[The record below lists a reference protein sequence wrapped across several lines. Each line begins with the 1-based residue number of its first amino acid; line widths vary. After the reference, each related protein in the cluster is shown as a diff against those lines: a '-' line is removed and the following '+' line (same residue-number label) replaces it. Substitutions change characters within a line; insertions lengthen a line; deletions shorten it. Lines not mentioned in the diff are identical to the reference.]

1 MFEYIKLV
9 MLPLSSS
16 TAYTLIN
23 RLSNKGK
30 AAVACLYVA
39 YSLAIVFLG
48 GV

>member
-30 AAVACLYVA
+30 AAVAYLYVA
-39 YSLAIVFLG
+39 CSLATIVLG

>member
-1 MFEYIKLV
+1 MFEYIKLA

-16 TAYTLIN
+16 TAYALIN

-30 AAVACLYVA
+30 AAVAYLYVA
-39 YSLAIVFLG
+39 CSLAIVSLG

>member
-30 AAVACLYVA
+30 VAVACLYA
-39 YSLAIVFLG
+39 ACSLAIMTLG

>member
-1 MFEYIKLV
+1 MFEYIKLA

-16 TAYTLIN
+16 ITYTLIN
-23 RLSNKGK
+23 RLSNKKK

-39 YSLAIVFLG
+39 CGLAIVTLG

>member
-1 MFEYIKLV
+1 MFEYIKLA

-23 RLSNKGK
+23 RLSNKSK

-39 YSLAIVFLG
+39 CSLGIVFLG

>member
-1 MFEYIKLV
+1 MFEYIKLA

-23 RLSNKGK
+23 RLSNKDK
-30 AAVACLYVA
+30 AAVVCLYVA
-39 YSLAIVFLG
+39 CSLGIVFLG